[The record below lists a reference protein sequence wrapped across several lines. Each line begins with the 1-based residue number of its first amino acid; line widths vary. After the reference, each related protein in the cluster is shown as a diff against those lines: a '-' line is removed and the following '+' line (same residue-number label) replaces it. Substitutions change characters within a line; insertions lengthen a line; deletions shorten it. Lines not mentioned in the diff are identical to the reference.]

1 MANLDGVSLNLAAV
15 GPVPSACP
23 AITPAQ
29 SSTKPRNIIV
39 AVALVLL
46 VLLFG
51 FWPAFE
57 GAGSPMDEG
66 MILVY
71 PEMLLHGKL
80 PYRDFETFYGPA
92 NPAVL
97 AAAFSVFGTDIFV
110 ERAVGLL
117 YRILILLAVF
127 AIARHWGNTIGLC
140 CLALTG
146 LLLLGTYLPAYAWI
160 GAIACALWSLWLSSR
175 ADSHARCLFGGA
187 LAGLALLFRADI
199 GPAMILATLPLFLGM
214 TQSARWKYLLGS
226 GFALLPLAILTVVAG
241 WRPVVDNLFL
251 TPVLHSGPARH
262 LPLSAVDSCILTL
275 VVAHLIAAAVNV
287 VAGIVAV
294 CSKPRDGHARLLLAV
309 ALFGLG
315 LTHQTVNRPDSL
327 HLAFVAFISLGILPL
342 SLMLLGSRIRGV
354 LPGRNEALFAS
365 ITVVAVLQAIA
376 PELTMTVRAAFW
388 EGMHSNADTTFV
400 QRDGRL
406 FPFSSYRAANAVAA
420 HAGGF
425 ECSFRARRAALRGP
439 SRSSPHQPQRHL
451 PLPLNAKTHSGDLF
465 SGDESALGQPPW
477 FAPGHRCGERGLAR
491 PESCLGS
498 LERAKS
504 LRRVWL
510 QRGQCGRAERF
521 RPRRRVPHFHSL
533 ASKNTSHACLSKS
546 PPTGAILASK
556 AAMRRVTCDSRLPD
570 QTDLAGKRLLI
581 FIVAYNAE
589 TTIEKVLSRI
599 PSSLQQPGVEVLI
612 IDDSSKDDTFLNGLR
627 YQEAHS
633 AFKITVLRTPE
644 NQGYGGNQK
653 LGYRYAIDNNFDIV
667 ALLHGDGQYAPEKLP
682 ALLAPLIAGEADAV
696 FGSRMIDKA
705 GRARRRN
712 AALQMVRQPDSDR
725 LPKPDARHPALR
737 VPLWLSPLFDQ
748 GAGANSLR
756 EKHQRLPFRHRNHR
770 AVRAQEP
777 AHHGTAH
784 PDLLRR
790 RDLSREWTKIRVG
803 HLQDDAARAIS
814 PSQSAFRPEV
824 RPSRPQENY
833 D

>member
-1 MANLDGVSLNLAAV
+1 MASLDGVSLNLAAV

-23 AITPAQ
+23 TIALAQ
-29 SSTKPRNIIV
+29 SSTKRRNIIV

-51 FWPAFE
+51 FWPTFE

-66 MILVY
+66 LILVY
-71 PEMLLHGKL
+71 PEMLLQGKL

-92 NPAVL
+92 NPAFL

-175 ADSHARCLFGGA
+175 TDSHARCLFGGA

-214 TQSARWKYLLGS
+214 TQSVRWKYLLGS
-226 GFALLPLAILTVVAG
+226 GLALLPLAILTVFAG

-262 LPLSAVDSCILTL
+262 LPLLAVDSCILTL
-275 VVAHLIAAAVNV
+275 VVAHLIAASVNV

-294 CSKPRDGHARLLLAV
+294 RSRPRDGHARLLLAV

-327 HLAFVAFISLGILPL
+327 HLVFVAFISLGILPL

-376 PELTMTVRAAFW
+376 PELTMMVRTAFW

-406 FPFSSYRAANAVAA
+406 FPFSSYRAANAVAVML
-420 HAGGF
+420 
-425 ECSFRARRAALRGP
+425 ED
-439 SRSSPHQPQRHL
+439 
-451 PLPLNAKTHSGDLF
+451 LNALSAPGERLFVGPADLRRTNHNDTYLYHLMPKLTPATYF
-465 SGDESALGQPPW
+465 LEMNPLSANRPGSRLAADVESADWLILNRAWDHWNEPN
-477 FAPGHRCGERGLAR
+477 RSVEY
-491 PESCLGS
+491 GS
-498 LERAKS
+498 
-504 LRRVWL
+504 
-510 QRGQCGRAERF
+510 
-521 RPRRRVPHFHSL
+521 
-533 ASKNTSHACLSKS
+533 
-546 PPTGAILASK
+546 
-556 AAMRRVTCDSRLPD
+556 
-570 QTDLAGKRLLI
+570 
-581 FIVAYNAE
+581 
-589 TTIEKVLSRI
+589 
-599 PSSLQQPGVEVLI
+599 
-612 IDDSSKDDTFLNGLR
+612 
-627 YQEAHS
+627 
-633 AFKITVLRTPE
+633 
-644 NQGYGGNQK
+644 
-653 LGYRYAIDNNFDIV
+653 
-667 ALLHGDGQYAPEKLP
+667 
-682 ALLAPLIAGEADAV
+682 
-696 FGSRMIDKA
+696 
-705 GRARRRN
+705 N
-712 AALQMVRQPDSDR
+712 AANAVVQIDFVRIGDYRTFTLWRRKIPR
-725 LPKPDARHPALR
+725 TR
-737 VPLWLSPLFDQ
+737 PL
-748 GAGANSLR
+748 
-756 EKHQRLPFRHRNHR
+756 
-770 AVRAQEP
+770 
-777 AHHGTAH
+777 
-784 PDLLRR
+784 
-790 RDLSREWTKIRVG
+790 
-803 HLQDDAARAIS
+803 
-814 PSQSAFRPEV
+814 
-824 RPSRPQENY
+824 
-833 D
+833 